1 MKIFLVAQGIYP
13 QRGGV
18 ELHVYRI
25 AQGLRARRHDV
36 VAIVSSGNYSDR
48 QKDGFRVVQGATLGT
63 VEHLLVTEMP
73 DALHGHGARS
83 IFVARCLRAAHR
95 LGVRTVFTPH
105 CFYPAQDFPGKL
117 KRLLFDKTLGR
128 AALNACDSIVAL
140 TENDFRDAVAL
151 GAAGERINIV
161 PNSVVLSTRLP
172 TDQVLSWRARYGL
185 ERFLLS
191 VGRLDR
197 IKRGDFLVRALLS
210 LPRDLAMVFIGPD
223 AGCRTE
229 WEALSVELGVERAVH
244 FLGEVSDDDLRA
256 AYQSCAALVLA
267 SRYEGLP
274 TVILEAMAS
283 GSPVVAAATGGTSCV
298 IKHGENGLLFSYDD
312 TSEFVAAVQR
322 ALAPGALAIAEQARR
337 IVAAEYSWDVNIPK
351 ICNLYA
357 FNPEMGEEG
366 ACALAQ

>member
-1 MKIFLVAQGIYP
+1 MLAIQSSP
-13 QRGGV
+13 
-18 ELHVYRI
+18 
-25 AQGLRARRHDV
+25 LRKMTSAMQ
-36 VAIVSSGNYSDR
+36 S
-48 QKDGFRVVQGATLGT
+48 
-63 VEHLLVTEMP
+63 
-73 DALHGHGARS
+73 
-83 IFVARCLRAAHR
+83 R
-95 LGVRTVFTPH
+95 LGQLESASILFLTLLCCRPGCRPIRF
-105 CFYPAQDFPGKL
+105 FPGGQGMGWKGFSY
-117 KRLLFDKTLGR
+117 RW
-128 AALNACDSIVAL
+128 V
-140 TENDFRDAVAL
+140 
-151 GAAGERINIV
+151 
-161 PNSVVLSTRLP
+161 
-172 TDQVLSWRARYGL
+172 
-185 ERFLLS
+185 
-191 VGRLDR
+191 RLDR

-322 ALAPGALAIAEQARR
+322 ALAPGALAIAEHARR